1 MDVVENDQQVL
12 VLPWYFTVP
21 AAIFLM
27 VTGAFGWANAMVAA
41 KSAHVAVMILLIIGK
56 IWFEMLKIDKKREIV

>member
-1 MDVVENDQQVL
+1 MEVVENDQQVL

-27 VTGAFGWANAMVAA
+27 VTGAFGWANATLAA
-41 KSAHVAVMILLIIGK
+41 KSIHAVVMILLIIGE
-56 IWFEMLKIDKKREIV
+56 ILVEALKIEKK